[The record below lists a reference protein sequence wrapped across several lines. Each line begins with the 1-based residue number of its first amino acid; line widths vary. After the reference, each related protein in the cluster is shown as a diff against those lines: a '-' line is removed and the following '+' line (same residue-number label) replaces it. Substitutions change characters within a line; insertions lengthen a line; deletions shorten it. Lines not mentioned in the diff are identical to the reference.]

1 MGDPAAELSA
11 LQWSITALSDSTDLL
26 AVVRVGDRPRAFA
39 AIREA
44 VWSVT
49 IVDATLVRHHP
60 GSYDA
65 VLAGRSPEERRLIEE
80 TLTGLRFVRNM
91 ISHDVDL
98 GEFVEPSA
106 AGPGA
111 GKAGVTGWTWRPVPA
126 PALTSLP
133 SRAQAWE
140 MTRYRAYQAQ
150 LANHTIGEIF
160 DRAVAFLQSADANA
174 ITDISA
180 LAAR

>member
-26 AVVRVGDRPRAFA
+26 AVVRGWDRPRAFA
-39 AIREA
+39 AISEA

-65 VLAGRSPEERRLIEE
+65 VLAGRSPEERRLIEG
-80 TLTGLRFVRNM
+80 TLAGLRFARNR

-98 GEFVEPSA
+98 GEFVEPGA
-106 AGPGA
+106 PGPGA

-150 LANHTIGEIF
+150 LADHAIGEIF
-160 DRAVAFLQSADANA
+160 DRAVAFLKPAAASA
-174 ITDISA
+174 ITDIGA